1 MADPTLLAEALT
13 ILLAQS
19 LPNLL
24 AGGKKVAGKAVEEI
38 GKQVGAGASEQ
49 VKEIWKR
56 LRGKRPIAAA
66 AKDLAQLPDDSDARG
81 ALRLQLKKLLATDPA
96 LADELSALYEAA
108 RPHLAFIQAQGE
120 AVVAAQGAVAAREV
134 AVGRD
139 VHGNVVII
147 NTGVGPVDAA
157 QVLRWLGQGRPSQ
170 NVQAVTRLYL
180 EHLVERHRFLDLRG
194 MGVSDRVPLR
204 LPLLEMYIPLTA
216 RVETPE
222 GETWERYR
230 VAGKML
236 MEEEVSAVGQRLSE
250 PQSVLGLLQSH
261 GGVVL
266 LGDPG
271 AGKTTFLKF
280 LALTLATGQGEAVGL
295 GERVP
300 VLVPL
305 SAYAD
310 ALTQG
315 EISLQAFIPRYY
327 SERGIDLAL
336 GEVLETALRQGR
348 ALLLLDGLDEV
359 RELGQRHRIV
369 ERVKDFYCF
378 HKKAGNKLTVTS
390 RIIGYREARLEAPD
404 LAEATLVDFEE
415 EEIEAFIEKW
425 TSALERAASG
435 ETRTAE
441 IDAERE
447 KAGLLDAVRRSA
459 GVRDLAANPLLL
471 TILALMKRQGV
482 DLPER
487 RVELY
492 ETYVKTLLRHWNL
505 ARSLDGRAARE
516 VDDVETLKSL
526 APLALWM
533 QETSPGRGLVKEWD
547 LRQKLE
553 AIFQGLGHP
562 KPQESTRLFLADV
575 RDHAALLLDRG
586 GRQYG
591 FIHLTFQ
598 EYLAAVALA
607 QKGQQEVGPVVEALA
622 QHIEEPAWYEVS
634 LLTVG
639 YMGIVQKRDEAA
651 SSVLA
656 GLLDQAPGPPGLA
669 VTLAG
674 RAVVDVG
681 AAGVTRPLRSRV
693 IEALLQTMR
702 NDKVEPRRRAEAGRV
717 LAELGDPRPE
727 VMKVDAVEFCRVPAG
742 PFWMGSD
749 GRDEEKPLH
758 QNTIPYDY
766 FIARY
771 PVTVAQFQEYLRD
784 SERQPEDPDSL
795 RGSVSAPVVWVSW
808 NEALAFCDWLTL
820 RWRKNGWIE
829 ANWKVSLP
837 SEAEWEKAAR
847 GGIEIPESPRI
858 GPIQRL
864 PGPGDLAGNPAP
876 ARSYPWGEGADPN
889 RMNFSE
895 TEIGDPSS
903 LGCFPTGASPYGCEE
918 MSGNVWEWTR
928 SLWGGDWDKPSYSYP
943 HVAQDG
949 REDLSSPHLRVLRG
963 GSFNGVTADV
973 RCAVRHWYH
982 PSYHGWYVGFRL
994 LLSPF
999 FSDL

>member
-1 MADPTLLAEALT
+1 MADPSLLAEALT
-13 ILLAQS
+13 ILLTQS
-19 LPNLL
+19 LPYLL

-49 VKEIWKR
+49 VKAIWKR

-66 AKDLAQLPDDSDARG
+66 AKDLAQLPDDSDAQG
-81 ALRLQLKKLLATDPA
+81 ALRLQLKKLLAADPA
-96 LADELSALYEAA
+96 LADEIAALYEAA

-147 NTGVGPVDAA
+147 NPGFGPVDAA
-157 QVLRWLGQGRPSQ
+157 QVLRWLDQARPSRDREE
-170 NVQAVTRLYL
+170 ATRLYL

-222 GETWERYR
+222 GETWHR
-230 VAGKML
+230 VAGRML
-236 MEEEVSAVGQRLSE
+236 AEEETAAVGHRLSE

-310 ALTQG
+310 ALTKA

-336 GEVLETALRQGR
+336 GEVLESALRQGR

-378 HKKAGNKLTVTS
+378 HKKAGNKLAVTS

-553 AIFQGLGHP
+553 TIFQGLGHP

-607 QKGQQEVGPVVEALA
+607 QRGQQDVGPVVEALA
-622 QHIEEPAWYEVS
+622 RHIEEPAWYEVS

-651 SSVLA
+651 SSVLT

-693 IEALLQTMR
+693 IEALLHTMR
-702 NDKVEPRRRAEAGRV
+702 SGNVEPRRRAEAGRI

-727 VMKVDAVEFCRVPAG
+727 VTKVDAMEFCRVPAG

-749 GRDEEKPLH
+749 EKGSEKPAH
-758 QNTIPYDY
+758 ENEISYDY
-766 FIARY
+766 FIGRY
-771 PVTVAQFQEYLRD
+771 PVTLAQFQEYLRD

-795 RGSVSAPVVWVSW
+795 RGAQNAPVVWISW

-829 ANWKVSLP
+829 EGWKVGLP

-847 GGIEIPESPRI
+847 GGIEIPVKPGI
-858 GPIQRL
+858 GSVQQL
-864 PGPGDLAGNPAP
+864 PGLSDLVRNPMP
-876 ARSYPWGEGADPN
+876 TRRYPWGEGAEPGRVN
-889 RMNFSE
+889 CRE
-895 TEIGDPSS
+895 TQIGRPSS
-903 LGCFPTGASPYGCEE
+903 LGCFPAGASPYGGEE

-928 SLWGGDWDKPSYSYP
+928 SLWGDESHGNP
-943 HVAQDG
+943 
-949 REDLSSPHLRVLRG
+949 SSPSPRVLRG
-963 GSFNGVTADV
+963 GSFGEVSADV
-973 RCAVRHWYH
+973 RCAVRYRRR
-982 PSYHGWYVGFRL
+982 PTLLNGVVGFRL

-999 FSDL
+999 FSEL